1 MNARNRPC
9 RNSGVSLL
17 ETVIAV
23 AVIAIAV
30 PLALAAIASAG
41 TNGSAARAETRA
53 PGIAE
58 WCRLELE
65 AARQSR
71 SAVLPPLTADAAFP
85 AAGEVLALA
94 FDRHGALLGEV
105 PAEDY
110 QQGLDRLGDARVSY
124 LAALSG
130 RPDANGV
137 VVTVRVEH
145 PAVRRADRRDAI
157 SFHTILP

>member
-1 MNARNRPC
+1 MNPRTHTKRP
-9 RNSGVSLL
+9 SGVSLL

-41 TNGSAARAETRA
+41 TTGSSARAETRA

-58 WCRLELE
+58 WCRVELE
-65 AARQSR
+65 AARQGR
-71 SAVLPPLTADAAFP
+71 SMVVPPISADVAFP
-85 AAGEVLALA
+85 AEGEVLALA
-94 FDRHGALLGEV
+94 FDRHGSLLGEV
-105 PAEDY
+105 PASGYEE
-110 QQGLDRLGDARVSY
+110 GIDRLGEERVTY
-124 LAALSG
+124 LASLSG
-130 RPDANGV
+130 RPDVNGV

-145 PAVRRADRRDAI
+145 PAVRRAGKREAI